1 MSSTLQL
8 KSRSAAGNS
17 ISLNGAKKPAPLK
30 PEHTTAQLKAIKQKL
45 IKQGVKYCL
54 GAYVDIHGVPKGKF
68 VPIEHFEHFAHG
80 SELYTGYALDGLG
93 QAPNDDEIS
102 SVPDLNH
109 IIQLPWRKEV
119 AWMPADNHFHGQP
132 YPLNS
137 RVLFK
142 NILSEADRMGFTFNL
157 GIECEIY
164 VLKQD
169 DQGRLIVPNPDD
181 NLEKSCYDVKRFMD
195 VFPWLDEMATTMN
208 GLGWDVY
215 SFDHEDGNSQF
226 EFDFKYDHGLMM
238 ADRYIFF
245 RHMAK
250 AIAEK
255 HGLLATFMPK
265 PFADKTGNGAH
276 FNMSLADKKSGRN
289 LFAVKPERDPR
300 GLGLSPL
307 GYSFIAGILR
317 HGRALCAVL
326 APTVNSYK
334 RLIRRGAM
342 SYYSWAP
349 VFNSFGTNNRTNSIR
364 VPMGGGRCESR
375 NADSSCNPYLAGALV
390 LAAGLEGVRAALDPG
405 DPHHEN
411 LYELSPAELVRAGVQ
426 ELPRT
431 LGEAVD
437 AFEADPFTEKILGAE
452 LKQEFIRYKRAEWEE
467 YHQSISQWEIN
478 RYARLF

>member
-1 MSSTLQL
+1 MKATL
-8 KSRSAAGNS
+8 KSKNGMVKLPPASRRIAKINPDGAGSAPGLRS
-17 ISLNGAKKPAPLK
+17 L
-30 PEHTTAQLKAIKQKL
+30 KQKL
-45 IKQGVKYCL
+45 IKQGVKYCV

-93 QAPNDDEIS
+93 QEPNDDEIS
-102 SVPDLNH
+102 SVPDLGH

-137 RVLFK
+137 RVLLK
-142 NILSEADRMGFTFNL
+142 NILVQAHKMGFTFNL

-164 VLKQD
+164 VLHQD
-169 DQGRLIVPNPDD
+169 GQGRLVVPNRDD
-181 NLEKSCYDVKRFMD
+181 NLGKSCYDVKRFLD
-195 VFPWLDEMATTMN
+195 VFPWLDEMAGTMN

-226 EFDFKYDHGLMM
+226 EFDFKYADALTMG
-238 ADRYIFF
+238 DRYIFF

-255 HGLLATFMPK
+255 HNLLATFMPK

-276 FNMSLADKKSGRN
+276 FNMSLADAKTGRN
-289 LFAVKPERDPR
+289 LFAVPPDKDPR

-307 GYSFIAGILR
+307 GYAFVAGILR

-375 NADSSCNPYLAGALV
+375 NADSSCNPYLAAALV
-390 LAAGLEGVRAALDPG
+390 LAAGLEGVREELDPG

-411 LYELSPAELVRAGVQ
+411 LYELTPAELEKIGVQ

-431 LGEAVD
+431 LGEAVE
-437 AFEADPFTEKILGAE
+437 AFASDPFVEQVLGPG
-452 LKQEFIRYKRAEWEE
+452 LRNEFIKYKRAEWEE
-467 YHQSISQWEIN
+467 YHQGVSQWEID

>member
-1 MSSTLQL
+1 MKSAVQL
-8 KSRSAAGNS
+8 K
-17 ISLNGAKKPAPLK
+17 K
-30 PEHTTAQLKAIKQKL
+30 IKNDL
-45 IKQGVKYCL
+45 IKKGVKYCI

-68 VPIEHFEHFAHG
+68 VPIEHFEHFAEG

-93 QAPNDDEIS
+93 QEPNDDEIS
-102 SVPDLNH
+102 SVPDVSS

-137 RVLFK
+137 RVLLK
-142 NILSEADRMGFTFNL
+142 NVLAEATKMGFGFNL

-169 DQGRLIVPNPDD
+169 ERGKLYVPNHDD

-195 VFPWLDEMATTMN
+195 VFPWLDDMVTIMN
-208 GLGWDVY
+208 NLGWDVY
-215 SFDHEDGNSQF
+215 SLDHEDGNSQF
-226 EFDFKYDHGLMM
+226 EFDFKYADALTM

-245 RHMAK
+245 RYMAK
-250 AIAEK
+250 AVAAQ

-276 FNMSLADKKSGRN
+276 FNMSLRDLRTGKN
-289 LFAVKPERDPR
+289 LFESKKDPR
-300 GLGLSPL
+300 GLGISPL
-307 GYSFIAGILR
+307 GYSFVAGILR

-364 VPMGGGRCESR
+364 IPMGGGRCESR
-375 NADSSCNPYLAGALV
+375 NADSSCNPYLAAALV
-390 LAAGLEGVRAALDPG
+390 LAAGLEGVREKLDPG
-405 DPHHEN
+405 EPHHEN
-411 LYELSPAELVRAGVQ
+411 LYELSPAELEKIGVQ

-431 LGEAVD
+431 LGEAVE
-437 AFEADPFTEKILGAE
+437 AFETDPFIEKVLGTG
-452 LKQEFIRYKRAEWEE
+452 LRNEFIKYKRAEWEG
-467 YHQSISQWEIN
+467 YHQSISQWEID

>member
-1 MSSTLQL
+1 MSTTKSKINLTPSRCL
-8 KSRSAAGNS
+8 KATNGNAT
-17 ISLNGAKKPAPLK
+17 LNGDASDGK
-30 PEHTTAQLKAIKQKL
+30 LKAIKQKL
-45 IKQGVKYCL
+45 MAQGVKYCI

-68 VPIEHFEHFAHG
+68 VPIEHFEHFAKG

-93 QAPNDDEIS
+93 QEPNDDEIS

-109 IIQLPWRKEV
+109 IIQLPWQKEV
-119 AWMPADNHFHGQP
+119 AWFPADNEFHSQP

-137 RVLFK
+137 RVLLK
-142 NILSEADRMGFTFNL
+142 NMLAEAKKLGFTFNL

-164 VLKQD
+164 VLKQNER
-169 DQGRLIVPNPDD
+169 GELLVPNPDD
-181 NLEKSCYDVKRFMD
+181 NLEKSCYDVKRFLD
-195 VFPWLDEMATTMN
+195 VFPWLDEMATMMN
-208 GLGWDVY
+208 GLGWDIY

-226 EFDFKYDHGLMM
+226 EFDFKYADALTMG
-238 ADRYIFF
+238 DRYIFF
-245 RHMAK
+245 RYMAK
-250 AIAEK
+250 TIAAK

-265 PFADKTGNGAH
+265 PFADQTGNGAH
-276 FNMSLADKKSGRN
+276 FNMSLADAKTGKN
-289 LFAVKPERDPR
+289 LFAIAPEQDPK

-307 GYSFIAGILR
+307 GYAFVAGILR

-375 NADSSCNPYLAGALV
+375 NADSSCNPYLAAALV
-390 LAAGLEGVRAALDPG
+390 LAAGLEGVRENLDPG
-405 DPHHEN
+405 NPHHEN
-411 LYELSPAELVRAGVQ
+411 LYELSPAQLEKIGVQ

-437 AFEADPFTEKILGAE
+437 AFEADPFIEKVLGSG
-452 LKQEFIRYKRAEWEE
+452 LRNEFIKYKRAEWTE
-467 YHQSISQWEIN
+467 YHQTVSQWEID